1 MWVPDQ
7 PDWILKQG
15 FAQSIAEKVSWCGF
29 MCIATA
35 PNPPCVNLACTS
47 IVSLFIAGLWIK
59 CATLMNI
66 ACLYKNAMK
75 KWSCSLAVLH
85 PGESRKKNRDSVP
98 LHHIL
103 WLSQMSLKAMLDC
116 FKQVLFAEDERYK
129 LISLWPVDVWDWV
142 VRQTLHIIKSV
153 QEGSAAN
160 LAMGWAALAC
170 ARSVSSLGQC
180 IT

>member
-1 MWVPDQ
+1 M
-7 PDWILKQG
+7 ILLPG
-15 FAQSIAEKVSWCGF
+15 SAPSW
-29 MCIATA
+29 
-35 PNPPCVNLACTS
+35 
-47 IVSLFIAGLWIK
+47 
-59 CATLMNI
+59 
-66 ACLYKNAMK
+66 
-75 KWSCSLAVLH
+75 
-85 PGESRKKNRDSVP
+85 ESRKKNRDSVP

-170 ARSVSSLGQC
+170 AWSVSSLGQC